1 MRLFGA
7 LLILLAAVA
16 SAATSPRHQVALASD
31 WRFTVDMEKIGETEQ
46 WFCEDFDR
54 SAWSK
59 VTVPK
64 AWDLYQEAMWGFE
77 GVGWYAVAI
86 PPALAEP
93 GKLQTLR
100 FGRVMYHTKVWL
112 NGESLGENIG
122 GYLPFE
128 FDVTGKLR
136 NAKPNVLVLRV
147 DNKPRLQWLP
157 ASRNIEWMQ
166 YGGILG
172 PVILET
178 TARVFLSDLTI
189 NAVPKGAGTTVDCQ
203 VEIRSR
209 KTAVREVTLRLAV
222 GDAVKSAVVKLAPG
236 ATVRER
242 VTLVLSRAGRWS
254 PATPF
259 LHTLRATI
267 EHAGATIDATSTR
280 FGVRKIETRGRDILL
295 NGERLYLKG
304 VNRYDEYG
312 RYGVNAPRQLV
323 VDDLRRMKSA
333 GVNFVR
339 VHFPQ
344 SPELISLYD
353 EMGFLMMEEVTIN
366 WWGNGFSGKGE
377 EVQRAD
383 ILDYAIPFLERM
395 VRRDKNHPSIVF
407 WSMCNESTTDTEVGI
422 HVMRTLIRRARELDP
437 TRPITFVLATRES
450 KRHLAFED
458 TDIVSVNVYVGGYK
472 GKPANHVAQ
481 VRELT
486 TKAAEEYLRRQADT
500 WPTKPVIVTEF
511 GTPGIPGIHGDTS
524 HTEEYQAA
532 VLEEVWSAI
541 GRCKEVSGGV
551 MWSWADYFHRP
562 NYIKYAA
569 FGPYGVVT
577 VDRRPKLAFQSLVK
591 MYGGSGKKAASAR

>member
-1 MRLFGA
+1 MRLLGT
-7 LLILLAAVA
+7 LLILAAVLAA
-16 SAATSPRHQVALASD
+16 ATTAPRQTVVLSSD

-46 WFCEDFDR
+46 WFREDFDR

-59 VTVPK
+59 VFVPK
-64 AWDLYQEAMWGFE
+64 AWDLYEEALWGFE
-77 GVGWYAVAI
+77 GVGWYAVTI
-86 PPALAEP
+86 PPALAAP
-93 GKLQTLR
+93 GRLQTLR
-100 FGRVMYHTKVWL
+100 FGRVMYHTKAWL
-112 NGESLGENIG
+112 NGEPLGENIG

-136 NAKPNVLVLRV
+136 SAKPNTLVLRV
-147 DNKPRLQWLP
+147 DNKPRLDWLP

-166 YGGILG
+166 YGGILE
-172 PVILET
+172 PVVVET
-178 TARVFLSDLTI
+178 TARVFVSDLTI
-189 NAVPKGAGTTVDCQ
+189 HAVPQGAGATVDCV

-209 KTAVREVTLRLAV
+209 EAAERLVTLRVAI
-222 GDAVKSAVVKLAPG
+222 GTATKSVVLKLAPG
-236 ATVRER
+236 TTVQER
-242 VTLVLSRAGRWS
+242 VTMALPRAQHWS

-259 LHTLRATI
+259 LYTLRASI
-267 EHAGATIDATSTR
+267 EHAGAAIDSTSAR

-323 VDDLRRMKSA
+323 VEDLRRMKSA

-377 EVQRAD
+377 EVQRAS

-395 VRRDKNHPSIVF
+395 VRRDKNHPAIVF
-407 WSMCNESTTDTEVGI
+407 WSMCNESTTDNEVGI

-450 KRHLAFED
+450 KGHLAYED
-458 TDIVSVNVYVGGYK
+458 ADIVAVNVYVGGYK

-486 TKAAEEYLRRQADT
+486 AKAAEEYLRRQVDT
-500 WPTKPVIVTEF
+500 WPTKPVIVPEF
-511 GTPGIPGIHGDTS
+511 GTPGIPGVHGDTS

-532 VLEEVWSAI
+532 VLEEVWKAI
-541 GRCKEVSGGV
+541 GRCKEVSGGI

-577 VDRRPKLAFQSLVK
+577 VDRRPKLAFHSLVK
-591 MYGGSGKKAASAR
+591 MYGGSGVPRLH

>member
-1 MRLFGA
+1 MRLLGT
-7 LLILLAAVA
+7 LLILAAALAA
-16 SAATSPRHQVALASD
+16 ATTAPRQTVALSSD
-31 WRFTVDMEKIGETEQ
+31 WRFTVDIEKIGETER
-46 WFCEDFDR
+46 WFREDFDR

-59 VTVPK
+59 AVVPK
-64 AWDLYQEAMWGFE
+64 AWDLYEEALWGFE
-77 GVGWYAVAI
+77 GVGWYAATI
-86 PPALAEP
+86 PPALASP
-93 GKLQTLR
+93 GRLQTLR

-112 NGESLGENIG
+112 NGEPLGENIG

-128 FDVTGKLR
+128 FDVTGKLHR
-136 NAKPNVLVLRV
+136 AKPNKLVLRV
-147 DNKPRLQWLP
+147 DNKPRLDWLP

-166 YGGILG
+166 YGGILE
-172 PVILET
+172 PVVVET
-178 TARVFLSDLTI
+178 SARVFISDLTI
-189 NAVPKGAGTTVDCQ
+189 HAVPQGAGASLDCS

-209 KTAVREVTLRLAV
+209 EDAEKLVTLRVAT
-222 GDAVKSAVVKLAPG
+222 GAAAKSAVVKLAPG

-242 VTLVLSRAGRWS
+242 VTIALPRAQRWS

-259 LHTLRATI
+259 LYTLRASL
-267 EHAGATIDATSTR
+267 EHAGETIDSTSAR

-312 RYGVNAPRQLV
+312 RYGVNPPRQLV
-323 VDDLRRMKSA
+323 IEDLRRMKSA

-377 EVQRAD
+377 EVQRAN

-450 KRHLAFED
+450 KGHLAFED
-458 TDIVSVNVYVGGYK
+458 ADIVSVNVYVGGYK

-486 TKAAEEYLRRQADT
+486 AQAAEEYLRRQAGT

-511 GTPGIPGIHGDTS
+511 GTPGIPGVHGGTS

-532 VLEEVWSAI
+532 VLEEVWNAI

-591 MYGGSGKKAASAR
+591 MYGGSGETARDGR

>member
-1 MRLFGA
+1 MRLFGS
-7 LLILLAAVA
+7 LLLLAAIATAVP
-16 SAATSPRHQVALASD
+16 AAPRQTATIGSD
-31 WRFTVDMEKIGETEQ
+31 WRFTVDIEKLGEAEQ
-46 WFCEDFDR
+46 WFREDFDH
-54 SAWSK
+54 SKWSK

-64 AWDLYQEAMWGFE
+64 AWDLYEEAMWGFE
-77 GVGWYAVAI
+77 GVGWYAVPI
-86 PPALAEP
+86 PGALAAP

-100 FGRVMYHTKVWL
+100 FGRVMYHTKAWL
-112 NGESLGENIG
+112 DGKPLGENIG

-128 FDVTGKLR
+128 FDITGRLR
-136 NAKPNVLVLRV
+136 RDKPSTLVLRV

-157 ASRNIEWMQ
+157 AARNIEWMQ
-166 YGGILG
+166 YGGILE
-172 PVILET
+172 PVVIET
-178 TARVFLSDLTI
+178 TGRVSISDITV
-189 NAVPKGAGTTVDCQ
+189 NAVPQDAGARVDCS

-209 KTAVREVTLRLAV
+209 EAAERQVTLRIAV
-222 GDAVKSAVVKLAPG
+222 GTVVKSAVVMLTPG
-236 ATVRER
+236 ATARER
-242 VTLVLSRAGRWS
+242 LVITLPRAQRWS

-259 LHTLRATI
+259 LYTLQASL
-267 EHAGATIDATSTR
+267 EHGGQTVDSTSAR

-323 VDDLRRMKSA
+323 LEDLKRMKSA

-383 ILDYAIPFLERM
+383 ILDFAIPFLERM
-395 VRRDKNHPSIVF
+395 VRRDKNHPAVVF
-407 WSMCNESTTDTEVGI
+407 WSMCNESTTDNEVGI

-437 TRPITFVLATRES
+437 TRPVTFVLATRES
-450 KRHLAFED
+450 KGHLAFED

-472 GKPANHVAQ
+472 GKPANHVGQ

-486 TKAAEEYLRRQADT
+486 AKAAQEYLQRQADT

-511 GTPGIPGIHGDTS
+511 GTPGIPGIHGDAPY
-524 HTEEYQAA
+524 TEEYQAA
-532 VLEEVWSAI
+532 VLEEVWKAI
-541 GRCKEVSGGV
+541 GKCREVSGGV

-562 NYIKYAA
+562 NFIKYAA

-591 MYGGSGKKAASAR
+591 MYGGNGAGIR

>member
-1 MRLFGA
+1 MRLLGT
-7 LLILLAAVA
+7 LLLAAGC
-16 SAATSPRHQVALASD
+16 ALAAAAPPRQSTTIASG
-31 WRFTVDMEKIGETEQ
+31 WRFTVDIENLGESEQ
-46 WFCEDFDR
+46 WFREEFDR
-54 SAWSK
+54 SLWSK
-59 VTVPK
+59 VNVPK
-64 AWDLYQEAMWGFE
+64 AWDLYEEAMWGFE
-77 GVGWYAVAI
+77 GVGWYAVTI
-86 PPALAEP
+86 PPAFAAP
-93 GKLQTLR
+93 GKPQTLR

-112 NGESLGENIG
+112 NGVPLGENVG

-136 NAKPNVLVLRV
+136 RDKPSTLVVRV
-147 DNKPRLQWLP
+147 DNKPRLKWLP

-166 YGGILG
+166 YGGILE
-172 PVILET
+172 PVVIET
-178 TARVFLSDLTI
+178 TAPLFVSDLTI
-189 NAVPKGAGTTVDCQ
+189 RAVPEGSGASVDCE
-203 VEIRSR
+203 VEVRSR
-209 KTAVREVTLRLAV
+209 DTVERQLTLRVAV
-222 GDAVKSAVVKLAPG
+222 GAAGKSVQVKLAPG
-236 ATVRER
+236 TTAREHILL
-242 VTLVLSRAGRWS
+242 TLAQAQRWS

-259 LHTLRATI
+259 LYTLHASLERAAETV
-267 EHAGATIDATSTR
+267 DAVSTR
-280 FGVRKIETRGRDILL
+280 FGVRKIETRGREILL

-312 RYGVNAPRQLV
+312 RYGVNAPRELV
-323 VDDLRRMKSA
+323 IQDLKRMKSA

-339 VHFPQ
+339 MHFPQ

-366 WWGNGFSGKGE
+366 WWGNGFSGKGD

-383 ILDYAIPFLERM
+383 ILEYAIPFLERM

-450 KRHLAFED
+450 KGHLAFED

-481 VRELT
+481 VRELIA
-486 TKAAEEYLRRQADT
+486 KAAEDYLQRQVDT

-511 GTPGIPGIHGDTS
+511 GTPGIPGVHGDTS

-532 VLEEVWSAI
+532 VLEEVWKAI
-541 GRCKEVSGGV
+541 GKCKDVSGGV

-577 VDRRPKLAFQSLVK
+577 VDRRPKLALESLRK
-591 MYGGSGKKAASAR
+591 MYGGNKRVVRR

>member
-1 MRLFGA
+1 MRLFGT
-7 LLILLAAVA
+7 LLLLVAA
-16 SAATSPRHQVALASD
+16 AAPAAAAPRLTATIGSD
-31 WRFTVDMEKIGETEQ
+31 WRFTVDMGKIGETEQ
-46 WFCEDFDR
+46 WFREDFDH

-59 VTVPK
+59 VSVPK
-64 AWDLYQEAMWGFE
+64 AWDLYEEAMWGYE

-86 PPALAEP
+86 PPALAAP

-100 FGRVMYHTKVWL
+100 FGRVMYHTKAWL
-112 NGESLGENIG
+112 NGKPLGENIG

-128 FDVTGKLR
+128 FDVTGRLR
-136 NAKPNVLVLRV
+136 RAKPNTLVLRV
-147 DNKPRLQWLP
+147 DNKPRLNWLP

-166 YGGILG
+166 YGGILE
-172 PVILET
+172 PVTVET
-178 TARVFLSDLTI
+178 TARVYIADLTI
-189 NAVPKGAGTTVDCQ
+189 HAVPQGAGATVDCS

-209 KTAVREVTLRLAV
+209 DAVSKHVALRVAV
-222 GDAVKSAVVKLAPG
+222 GTATQSANLDLQPG
-236 ATVRER
+236 ATVRQR
-242 VTLVLSRAGRWS
+242 LTITLPRAQRWS
-254 PATPF
+254 PATPS
-259 LHTLRATI
+259 LYTLRASV
-267 EHAGATIDATSTR
+267 EQAGVAVDSTSTR

-312 RYGVNAPRQLV
+312 RYGVNAPRELV
-323 VDDLRRMKSA
+323 VQDLQRMKSA

-383 ILDYAIPFLERM
+383 ILEFAIPFLERM

-437 TRPITFVLATRES
+437 TRPITYVLATRES
-450 KRHLAFED
+450 KKHLAFED

-472 GKPANHVAQ
+472 GKPANHVTQ

-486 TKAAEEYLRRQADT
+486 AKAAEEYLRRQADT
-500 WPTKPVIVTEF
+500 WPTKPMIVTEF
-511 GTPGIPGIHGDTS
+511 GTPGIPGIHGGTS

-532 VLEEVWSAI
+532 VLEEVWKAI
-541 GRCKEVSGGV
+541 GKCKEVSGGV

-577 VDRRPKLAFQSLVK
+577 VDRRPKLALQSLVK
-591 MYGGSGKKAASAR
+591 MYGGDAAAQR